1 MADMSGCV
9 GGHSAA
15 STLPGDSWTP
25 HSYLVIRW
33 IHSPRSRLKLKT
45 NSTHSDSIGD
55 SLGQKMFNSQ
65 LEIVPNKKLSH
76 SFTSNYLETWTWLN
90 SLQLQLWLMLIG
102 TLQSQCS
109 VGFHHQ
115 HSLSPHTLPTLA
127 GCETYRWVKLRNSRP
142 RPSRPPNC

>member
-1 MADMSGCV
+1 MSGCV

-45 NSTHSDSIGD
+45 NSTHSDSFGD

-65 LEIVPNKKLSH
+65 LEIFPNKKLSH
-76 SFTSNYLETWTWLN
+76 SFYKQLSRNLNLTELSATAIIADVDWDTSI
-90 SLQLQLWLMLIG
+90 SMFCRFPSSAFIPQL
-102 TLQSQCS
+102 SS
-109 VGFHHQ
+109 
-115 HSLSPHTLPTLA
+115 HTLPTLA
-127 GCETYRWVKLRNSRP
+127 GCETYR
-142 RPSRPPNC
+142 